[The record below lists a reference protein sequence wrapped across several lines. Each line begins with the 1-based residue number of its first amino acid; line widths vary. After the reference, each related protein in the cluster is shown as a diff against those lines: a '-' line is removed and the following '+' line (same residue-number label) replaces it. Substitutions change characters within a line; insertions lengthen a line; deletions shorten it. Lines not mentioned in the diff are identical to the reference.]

1 MSTIKL
7 RRDTAANWLAADPVL
22 SIAEPGLETDTNK
35 IKSGDGTSHWS
46 SLPYANGGGTVSY
59 TPATASDWT
68 GTPPTTIQ
76 EALDRLA
83 AAFKTA
89 NGTGA

>member
-1 MSTIKL
+1 M
-7 RRDTAANWLAADPVL
+7 
-22 SIAEPGLETDTNK
+22 
-35 IKSGDGTSHWS
+35 
-46 SLPYANGGGTVSY
+46 
-59 TPATASDWT
+59 ASDWA
-68 GTPPTTIQ
+68 GDPPTTIQ